1 MITQSAG
8 SRQWPTQDP
17 VAHCSAAGHCLLPAP
32 LHHTQWCGQNEKHS
46 HTHTHTRLQR
56 NETTKKMEK
65 GKINH
70 LPLRM
75 MSTATEKNKQHA
87 HKHVWNRA
95 GKKTHK
101 KQQKKL
107 RAHKRKKN
115 FAVGKLCGTERI
127 ERSALLGVT
136 LTTVWLAGWL
146 PGYPLP
152 PGNFSSGNNWLT
164 GQLARRDRLTTEL
177 SEFILFFFSVFF
189 CSLFKRA
196 YEWWWNKLTA
206 LVVVVVVV
214 CSFGLVWI
222 MYLINYPITNYQ

>member
-1 MITQSAG
+1 
-8 SRQWPTQDP
+8 
-17 VAHCSAAGHCLLPAP
+17 
-32 LHHTQWCGQNEKHS
+32 
-46 HTHTHTRLQR
+46 
-56 NETTKKMEK
+56 MEK

-152 PGNFSSGNNWLT
+152 PGNFSSGNN
-164 GQLARRDRLTTEL
+164 
-177 SEFILFFFSVFF
+177 
-189 CSLFKRA
+189 
-196 YEWWWNKLTA
+196 
-206 LVVVVVVV
+206 
-214 CSFGLVWI
+214 
-222 MYLINYPITNYQ
+222 